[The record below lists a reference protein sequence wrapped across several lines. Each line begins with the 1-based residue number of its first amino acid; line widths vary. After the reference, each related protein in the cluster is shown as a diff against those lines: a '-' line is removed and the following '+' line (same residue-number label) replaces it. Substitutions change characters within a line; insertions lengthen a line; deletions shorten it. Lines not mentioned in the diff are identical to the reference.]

1 MHNKAT
7 LELLRVL
14 QKRRKVSAS
23 SGFTM
28 VELMIVVA
36 IVGILSAVAL
46 PQYLQARARADA
58 GAAVGEIV
66 GLAKQC
72 AVGNASKLAETLSD
86 GAGTAQ
92 TCSGASVNMVS
103 RTFSTGAEGVRC
115 LSSTVTSAAANTKAT
130 ITVDADGGMNCAFS

>member
-1 MHNKAT
+1 MHYTAR
-7 LELLRVL
+7 LELLRAL
-14 QKRRKVSAS
+14 QKRRHGQAN

-72 AVGNASKLAETLSD
+72 AVGNASKLAETLAD
-86 GAGTAQ
+86 GAGNPRN
-92 TCSGASVNMVS
+92 CSGASVDMVS

-115 LSSTVTSAAANTKAT
+115 LSSSVTSAAANTRAT
-130 ITVDADGGMNCAFS
+130 ITVDANGGMNCVFS